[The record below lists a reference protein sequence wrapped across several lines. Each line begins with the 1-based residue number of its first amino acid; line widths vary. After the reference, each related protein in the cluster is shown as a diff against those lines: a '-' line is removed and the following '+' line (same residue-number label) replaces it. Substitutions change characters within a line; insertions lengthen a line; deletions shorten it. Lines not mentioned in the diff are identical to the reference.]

1 MNTLEKLRAIPDLAT
16 LAGSFAAT
24 PYRAPRGPEKYTGRG
39 MSSGPVPTELLA
51 SDMLSTVGLLAE
63 LTLAVRMVWEQQ
75 EGDRLV
81 PNDPTTFAGECSWL
95 IRTSDVWQADPVM
108 HKYVRGKVNR
118 VHRELARW
126 VGVAPAQRLVCAK
139 CGGPVH
145 VDDYSATGDGQKAAA
160 CSDCGTVWTPGD
172 IATGVVMNTP
182 SRLPEVARLTGV
194 NLRKLQR
201 LAKAGLLKP
210 VTTHSPAPNT
220 PALYL
225 PSAAAALADVVKDDP
240 IPTEEGQPA

>member
-1 MNTLEKLRAIPDLAT
+1 MNTLEKLASIPDLAA
-16 LAGSFAAT
+16 LAGTFAAT

-108 HKYVRGKVNR
+108 HEFVRGKVNR

-126 VGVAPAQRLVCAK
+126 VGVQPAQRLVCAK
-139 CGGPVH
+139 CGGRVS
-145 VDDYSATGDGQKAAA
+145 VDDYSATGEGTQSAA
-160 CSDCGTVWTPGD
+160 CADCGTIWHPDD
-172 IATGVVMNTP
+172 IATEVVMNTP
-182 SRLPEVARLTGV
+182 CKLPEVARLTGV

-201 LAKAGLLKP
+201 WQRAGVLKP
-210 VTTHSPAPNT
+210 VTTHNAAPRT

-225 PSAAAALADVVKDDP
+225 PSAANALADVVKDDP
-240 IPTEEGQPA
+240 IPTEEGTA